1 MVGSVESSIRAIS
14 ARCQLRKYEVFGVV
28 LGSWGA
34 GQGISSFIG
43 HLNEENPIFPNG
55 FFLSFFQRGE
65 KALFS
70 TVMRA
75 LRSHNALVV
84 VHMRS
89 ESSPVMCLGGNL

>member
-1 MVGSVESSIRAIS
+1 M
-14 ARCQLRKYEVFGVV
+14 
-28 LGSWGA
+28 

-43 HLNEENPIFPNG
+43 HLNDENPIFPNV
-55 FFLSFFQRGE
+55 FFEFFPKGE

-89 ESSPVMCLGGNL
+89 ESSPAMCLGGNL